1 MKKKGETRKVRT
13 SFFLFHIRSSIKKHK
28 KRKKGI
34 NPAPVAAPDG
44 RVEQTVFFDFGP
56 EENGTRSTTSTRTRG
71 KTKRKTKT
79 ATTAYAVKLRQNLR
93 CLFLRAR
100 AAGAWMPS
108 RTRSHARPCFLDAGG
123 FHLSLKVA
131 KNGSRAKRKR

>member
-13 SFFLFHIRSSIKKHK
+13 TFFLFHIRSSIRKHK

-34 NPAPVAAPDG
+34 NPAPVAAP
-44 RVEQTVFFDFGP
+44 TVASSRLFFSISDP
-56 EENGTRSTTSTRTRG
+56 
-71 KTKRKTKT
+71 RKTGFGQHRRRKREGKQKGRPKQ
-79 ATTAYAVKLRQNLR
+79 TTAYAVKSRQNLR
-93 CLFLRAR
+93 CLSLRAR

-108 RTRSHARPCFLDAGG
+108 RTRSHARPCFLNAVG

-131 KNGSRAKRKR
+131 KNGSRAQRKR